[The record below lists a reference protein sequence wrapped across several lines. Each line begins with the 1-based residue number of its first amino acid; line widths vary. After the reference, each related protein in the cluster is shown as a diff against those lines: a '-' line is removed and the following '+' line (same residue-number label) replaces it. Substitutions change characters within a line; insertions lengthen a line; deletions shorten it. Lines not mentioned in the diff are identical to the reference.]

1 MLKYFHD
8 KISENPSFQYA
19 LQVDCDEHITNIFWA
34 DAKMTL
40 DYVYFGDVSWAQSF

>member
-8 KISENPSFQYA
+8 KIFENPPFHYS
-19 LQVDCDEHITNIFWA
+19 LQVDCDEHITNIFWT

-40 DYVYFGDVSWAQSF
+40 DYAYLMMS